1 MKNRS
6 VIEMAASRALARNL
20 TPEQAGLLKLVLAND
35 NMRGDFLNQIDFE
48 HGHKIAQKDEDNL
61 KLIAALDYALGR
73 STTVPH
79 TVADEIK
86 EHWDYFTNLEKQ
98 DVIEKI
104 ESAVSKN
111 RAGHDVDVRKWQE
124 VLDHADLASAP
135 RM

>member
-1 MKNRS
+1 
-6 VIEMAASRALARNL
+6 MAASRALARNL

-48 HGHKIAQKDEDNL
+48 HAHKFSRMDDDSL

-86 EHWDYFTNLEKQ
+86 DHWDFFNNLEKQ
-98 DVIEKI
+98 DIIEKI
-104 ESAVSKN
+104 ENAIAKN

-124 VLDHADLASAP
+124 VLDHANLGSAP